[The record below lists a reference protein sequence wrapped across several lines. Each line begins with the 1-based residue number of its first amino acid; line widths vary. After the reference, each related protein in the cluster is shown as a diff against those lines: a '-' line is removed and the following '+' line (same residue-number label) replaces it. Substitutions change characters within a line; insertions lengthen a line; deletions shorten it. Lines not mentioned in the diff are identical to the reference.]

1 MYRRMREHTG
11 TKKPATEAGLL
22 GFQSHVGTSEN
33 MSLVPEA
40 GLEPARHYW
49 REILSLLRAL
59 HYCLIYSVD
68 NYV

>member
-22 GFQSHVGTSEN
+22 GFQSHVGASEN

-49 REILSLLRAL
+49 REILSLLRL
-59 HYCLIYSVD
+59 PISPFGR
-68 NYV
+68 